1 MILDMRKHSEM
12 IKNLNIHIMYSGP
25 MWDDGIKG
33 ITSMVKVQLEGDDL
47 PSSAAKSI
55 FSVFV
60 EQVTNI
66 LMYSAEKE
74 QFIQADKD
82 PADISTGMLLLGE
95 KNKTYF
101 IQTGNAIKSDSAK
114 LIKEK
119 IDHLNLLDKKELRQ
133 FYKEKIRMENDNPE
147 SKGGGL
153 GLIEIAKR
161 ATAPI
166 EYLIEPI
173 NGELS
178 YFTMLVE
185 IAQEVN

>member
-12 IKNLNIHIMYSGP
+12 IKNLDIHIMYSGP

-33 ITSMVKVQLEGDDL
+33 ITSMVKVQLEGEDL

-74 QFIQADKD
+74 RFSPAAQD
-82 PADISTGMLLLGE
+82 PADISTGMLLLGQKE
-95 KNKTYF
+95 KKYF
-101 IQTGNAIKSDSAK
+101 IQTGNAIKSDSSK
-114 LIKEK
+114 LIKDR
-119 IDHLNLLDKKELRQ
+119 IDHLNLMDKKELRQ
-133 FYKEKIRMENDNPE
+133 YYKEKIRLENDNPI

-166 EYLIEPI
+166 MYTIEPVK
-173 NGELS
+173 EDLS

-185 IAQEVN
+185 IAKEGN